1 MMKECLIGNPQKNDE
16 TVIFRTPLRHRATIM
31 LCSSKH
37 RSGRDPMKIFAVM
50 TFAAA
55 TALASVPALAE
66 GPARGGPG
74 GPGAMLSQDDRAAL
88 ADARIAAIRAGLRLT
103 EGQEALFEPV
113 VEALRAM
120 SHNAAA
126 RYGSGARASG
136 MQGENRDAMN
146 REAMQEMS
154 REERRAMRSEMRA
167 EMRERRA
174 DRYGHDFME
183 RLERRSE
190 MASTN
195 AAMMADLAQA
205 MRPFWDGLDA
215 DQQRLLPILMQP
227 DMVMRQHRHIG
238 NLGGPRMRGR
248 GASE

>member
-1 MMKECLIGNPQKNDE
+1 
-16 TVIFRTPLRHRATIM
+16 
-31 LCSSKH
+31 
-37 RSGRDPMKIFAVM
+37 MKIFAVM

-74 GPGAMLSQDDRAAL
+74 GPGGSAAMLSQDDRAAL

-113 VEALRAM
+113 AEALRAM
-120 SHNAAA
+120 SHNAAS
-126 RYGSGARASG
+126 RYGSGGRASG
-136 MQGENRDAMN
+136 MQGENRD
-146 REAMQEMS
+146 AMQEMS
-154 REERRAMRSEMRA
+154 REERRAMRSEMRSEMRSGMRA

-195 AAMMADLAQA
+195 AAVMADLAQA

-227 DMVMRQHRHIG
+227 DMIMRQHRHMG
-238 NLGGPRMRGR
+238 EHRHMGDRGGPRMRGR
-248 GASE
+248 SASE

>member
-1 MMKECLIGNPQKNDE
+1 
-16 TVIFRTPLRHRATIM
+16 
-31 LCSSKH
+31 
-37 RSGRDPMKIFAVM
+37 MKIFAVM

-74 GPGAMLSQDDRAAL
+74 SPGGSAAMLSQDDRAAL

-113 VEALRAM
+113 AEALRAM
-120 SHNAAA
+120 SHNAAS
-126 RYGSGARASG
+126 RYGSGGRASG
-136 MQGENRDAMN
+136 MREENRD
-146 REAMQEMS
+146 AMQEMS
-154 REERRAMRSEMRA
+154 REERRAMRSEMRSEMRSGMRA

-195 AAMMADLAQA
+195 AAVMADLAQA

-227 DMVMRQHRHIG
+227 DMIMRQHRHMG
-238 NLGGPRMRGR
+238 EHRHMGDRGGPRMRGR
-248 GASE
+248 SASE

>member
-1 MMKECLIGNPQKNDE
+1 
-16 TVIFRTPLRHRATIM
+16 
-31 LCSSKH
+31 
-37 RSGRDPMKIFAVM
+37 MKIFAVM

-74 GPGAMLSQDDRAAL
+74 GPGGSAAMLSQDDRAAL

-113 VEALRAM
+113 AEALRAM
-120 SHNAAA
+120 SHNAAS

-146 REAMQEMS
+146 RDAMQEMS

-190 MASTN
+190 MASAN
-195 AAMMADLAQA
+195 AAVMADLAQA

-227 DMVMRQHRHIG
+227 DMIMRQHRHMG
-238 NLGGPRMRGR
+238 EHRNMGQLRHMGEHGGPRMRGR
-248 GASE
+248 GAAE

>member
-1 MMKECLIGNPQKNDE
+1 
-16 TVIFRTPLRHRATIM
+16 
-31 LCSSKH
+31 
-37 RSGRDPMKIFAVM
+37 MKIFAVM

-74 GPGAMLSQDDRAAL
+74 SPGGSAAMLSQDDRAAL

-113 VEALRAM
+113 AEALRAM
-120 SHNAAA
+120 SHNAAS
-126 RYGSGARASG
+126 RYGSGGRASG
-136 MQGENRDAMN
+136 MQGENRD
-146 REAMQEMS
+146 AMQEMS
-154 REERRAMRSEMRA
+154 REERRAMRSEMRSGMRA

-195 AAMMADLAQA
+195 AAVMADLAQA

-227 DMVMRQHRHIG
+227 DMIMRQHRHMG
-238 NLGGPRMRGR
+238 EHRHMGDRGGPRMRGR
-248 GASE
+248 SASE

>member
-1 MMKECLIGNPQKNDE
+1 
-16 TVIFRTPLRHRATIM
+16 
-31 LCSSKH
+31 
-37 RSGRDPMKIFAVM
+37 MKILAVM

-55 TALASVPALAE
+55 TALASVPAIAE

-74 GPGAMLSQDDRAAL
+74 DPGGPAAMLDQDDRAAL

-103 EGQEALFEPV
+103 QEQEALFEPV
-113 VEALRAM
+113 AEALRAM
-120 SHNAAA
+120 SHNAAPGFG
-126 RYGSGARASG
+126 RDGRDPG
-136 MQGENRDAMN
+136 MRQGMRQGMRDGM
-146 REAMQEMS
+146 RDGMQEMS
-154 REERRAMRSEMRA
+154 RDERRAMRA
-167 EMRERRA
+167 DMRERRGEGQA
-174 DRYGHDFME
+174 HDFME

-195 AAMMADLAQA
+195 VAMMADLTQA

-227 DMVMRQHRHIG
+227 NMTMGQNRHMRHGHSRSGHMG
-238 NLGGPRMRGR
+238 EHGPRRMRGH

>member
-1 MMKECLIGNPQKNDE
+1 
-16 TVIFRTPLRHRATIM
+16 
-31 LCSSKH
+31 
-37 RSGRDPMKIFAVM
+37 MKIFAVM

-74 GPGAMLSQDDRAAL
+74 GSAAMLSQDDRAAL

-113 VEALRAM
+113 AEALRAM
-120 SHNAAA
+120 SHNAAS
-126 RYGSGARASG
+126 RYGSGGRASG
-136 MQGENRDAMN
+136 MREENRD
-146 REAMQEMS
+146 AMQEMS
-154 REERRAMRSEMRA
+154 REERRAMRSEMRSEMRA

-195 AAMMADLAQA
+195 AAVMADLAQA

-215 DQQRLLPILMQP
+215 DQQRLLPILMHP
-227 DMVMRQHRHIG
+227 DMIMRQHRHMG
-238 NLGGPRMRGR
+238 DRGGPRMRGR
-248 GASE
+248 SASE